1 MESLKLSILIPV
13 FNEEELLS
21 STATTLKS
29 YLESRV
35 SDFELVVVNN
45 GSTDRTAA
53 IGAELQATYPWFR
66 FFSLDEQGP
75 GRAFVRAVREAR
87 GEYLISL
94 DADLSGELCFIDY
107 SLDLLR
113 HTDMLVGSKS
123 MGKQQR
129 SFVRVVA
136 SQVYILFTQ
145 LLFGLTISDYSI
157 GAKAFRRSSILDQL
171 DGLDPWTGYI
181 LELVL
186 RLERNGKRVLQ
197 VGINCSDSRQSRFNL
212 LHEGLYRYRHL
223 FQSWRRLRKSGEC

>member
-1 MESLKLSILIPV
+1 MTMDAPKLSILIPV
-13 FNEEELLS
+13 CNEELLLE
-21 STATTLKS
+21 STAKRLEG
-29 YLESRV
+29 YLATRAS
-35 SDFELVVVNN
+35 FELVVVNN
-45 GSTDRTAA
+45 GSTDQTEQ
-53 IGAELQATYPWFR
+53 IGSRLAATYPWFR
-66 FFSLDEQGP
+66 FFTQSEKGP
-75 GRAFVRAVREAR
+75 GRAFVRAVQESS

-113 HTDMLVGSKS
+113 HSDMLVGSKS

-157 GAKAFRRSSILDQL
+157 GSKAFRRASVIDLL
-171 DGLDPWTGYI
+171 DGLDPWTGYV

-186 RLERNGKRVLQ
+186 RLERSGRRVIQ
-197 VGINCSDSRQSRFNL
+197 IGIDCVDDRESRFNL

-223 FQSWRRLRKSGEC
+223 FQLWRRLRKAA